1 MQLRAFH
8 VVSAVSLV
16 LMFGL
21 SLYAWTQLP
30 PDAEVP
36 VHWNLAGEVDGYA
49 SKGLALFFTPLLTV
63 GLVALL
69 SVIPRLD
76 PRRNNLY
83 RSSTAYQVMCSAIVV
98 LMLLIHAGV
107 VLIALGVELDLTVV
121 IGVGIGALLF
131 VIGTQLENTRSNWF
145 MGVRTP
151 WTLES
156 ELSWRKTHQL
166 AGRLFMAIGAI
177 SAAVALFGPPELYF
191 WVLFGSLLGGI
202 AWIIRYSYVVWRDDP
217 DRVAHT
223 ETD

>member
-166 AGRLFMAIGAI
+166 AGRLFMAIGAV

>member
-8 VVSAVSLV
+8 VVSAVSLL

-21 SLYAWTQLP
+21 SVYAWTQLP

-49 SKGLALFFTPLLTV
+49 SKGFALFFTPLLTL

-69 SVIPRLD
+69 SAIPRLD

-98 LMLLIHAGV
+98 LMLLVHTGV
-107 VLIALGVELDLTVV
+107 VLIALGVDLELTVV
-121 IGVGIGALLF
+121 VGVGIGALLF
-131 VIGTQLENTRSNWF
+131 VIGTQLGNTRSNWF

-156 ELSWRKTHQL
+156 DLSWRKTHLL
-166 AGRLFMAIGAI
+166 AGRLFMAIGLI
-177 SAAVALFGPPELYF
+177 SAATALFGPPQIFF
-191 WVLFGSLLGGI
+191 WILLIGLLGGI
-202 AWIIRYSYVVWRDDP
+202 GWIVAYSYVVWRDDP
-217 DRVAHT
+217 DRVAHS
-223 ETD
+223 EAD